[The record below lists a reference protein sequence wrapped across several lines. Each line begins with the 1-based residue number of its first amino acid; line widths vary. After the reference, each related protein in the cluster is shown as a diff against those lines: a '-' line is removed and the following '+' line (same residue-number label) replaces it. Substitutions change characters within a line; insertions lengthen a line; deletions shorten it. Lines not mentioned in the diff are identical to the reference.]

1 MWQYAGGASRTAG
14 DRTHWSAVGPDDL
27 LRPDGAGRPWA
38 PPEADAPGP
47 PGSPVATPPA
57 PTPAPGGD
65 APVRL
70 PAALRPMTFGA
81 QLDGGY
87 DAVRAR
93 PRDLLLLAAVFV
105 VPVQLVVA
113 FLNREALAEGGNL
126 LDEAIFHAGASD
138 ADGSLLGPIL
148 GVGGSWLAHTLAA
161 AAIAHTITAWYTG
174 RHPSVGEALGVV
186 RRRWL
191 PLVGAWALVH
201 LLELI
206 GVLGLV
212 VGSVAVMALLLPT
225 VPAMVVEDLGPV
237 RGVRRASE
245 LTRPRFGYVV
255 GISLVS
261 GALAWIIGHALGAVP
276 QLIGVAIGPD
286 AGWVLLGLGK
296 IVADVVMISV
306 SASTTVLVYLDLRIR
321 QEGLDLEWAAA
332 ERLPT

>member
-1 MWQYAGGASRTAG
+1 
-14 DRTHWSAVGPDDL
+14 
-27 LRPDGAGRPWA
+27 
-38 PPEADAPGP
+38 
-47 PGSPVATPPA
+47 
-57 PTPAPGGD
+57 
-65 APVRL
+65 
-70 PAALRPMTFGA
+70 MTFGA

-126 LDEAIFHAGASD
+126 LDEAVFHAGATD
-138 ADGSLLGPIL
+138 APDSSALGPIL
-148 GVGGSWLAHTLAA
+148 GVAGSWLSHTLAA
-161 AAIAHTITAWYTG
+161 AAIAFTITTWYTG
-174 RHPSVGEALGVV
+174 RHPSPGEALGVV
-186 RRRWL
+186 RRRLL

-201 LLELI
+201 LLEVVA
-206 GVLGLV
+206 VLGLV

-237 RGVRRASE
+237 RGIRRAAQ
-245 LTRPRFGYVV
+245 LTRPRYAYVL

-261 GALAWIIGHALGAVP
+261 GALAWLIGHALGAVP

-286 AGWVLLGLGK
+286 GGWVLLGLGS